1 MTDELLV
8 IDDYWLLIDE
18 SMLLSLRQILCYPRH
33 CIVCKEGDGDLVGKM
48 VNVEVH
54 QLGVGE
60 GILYSSALDEIKF
73 CAAAVY
79 ATVVADGWYGLSGII
94 SAEES

>member
-1 MTDELLV
+1 MC
-8 IDDYWLLIDE
+8 I
-18 SMLLSLRQILCYPRH
+18 SLPTQERINETMILWQILCYPRH

-60 GILYSSALDEIKF
+60 GILYSSVLDEIKF

-79 ATVVADGWYGLSGII
+79 ATVVADGWYSLSGII

>member
-1 MTDELLV
+1 MADE
-8 IDDYWLLIDE
+8 WWLIDE
-18 SMLLSLRQILCYPRH
+18 SMLLSLWQILCYPRH
-33 CIVCKEGDGDLVGKM
+33 CIACKEGDGDLVGKV

-60 GILYSSALDEIKF
+60 GILYSSALYEIKF

-79 ATVVADGWYGLSGII
+79 TTDVADGWYSLSGIVL
-94 SAEES
+94 AEES

>member
-1 MTDELLV
+1 MADE
-8 IDDYWLLIDE
+8 WWLIDE
-18 SMLLSLRQILCYPRH
+18 SMLLSLWQILCYPRR

-60 GILYSSALDEIKF
+60 GILYSSVLDEIKF

-79 ATVVADGWYGLSGII
+79 TTVVADRRYGLSGIVL
-94 SAEES
+94 AEES